1 MSDRPKKVFIVEEGP
16 REGFQFE
23 RGPISTEDKIR
34 LIDALATTGLRQIQ
48 TVSFVP
54 AKNVPGMAD
63 ADQVVAGF
71 KREAGVEYTALWLN
85 ETGLRRAVATEKLDL
100 HGHISL
106 CLSGEFLRRN
116 QNRSIAENYEKQRE
130 MLRSYKD
137 MGIRVR
143 MGALMAAF
151 GCNFAG
157 DIDPKSV
164 VEMVGDLLR
173 LAREADVTLDYVT
186 LADTMAWATP
196 LSIRRVVG
204 AVRERY
210 PDLELSL
217 HLHDTRGMA
226 VANAWAGLELGISRF
241 DAAVAGLGGCPFA
254 EHQGAAGN
262 ICTED
267 LVFLCEESGIETGVD
282 LEKLINVALLAEEIV
297 GHALPGSIKS
307 GGSLS
312 PYRARSCMNC

>member
-1 MSDRPKKVFIVEEGP
+1 MSDRPQKVFIVEEGP

-23 RGPISTEDKIR
+23 RGPIRTEDKIR
-34 LIDALATTGLRQIQ
+34 LIDALSTTGLRQIQ

-63 ADQVVAGF
+63 AEQVVAGF
-71 KREAGVEYTALWLN
+71 ERVPGVEYTALWLN
-85 ETGLRRAVATEKLDL
+85 ETGLRRAVSTGKLDI

-116 QNRSIAENYEKQRE
+116 QNRTITENYEKQRE
-130 MLRSYKD
+130 ILRTYRD

-157 DIDPKSV
+157 DIDPKDV
-164 VEMVGDLLR
+164 VEMIGDLLR
-173 LAREADVTLDYVT
+173 LSQEANITLDYIT

-196 LSIRRVVG
+196 LSIRKVVG
-204 AVRERY
+204 AVRSRY
-210 PDLELSL
+210 PDLQLCL

-226 VANAWAGLELGISRF
+226 LANAWAGLELGIDRF

-254 EHQGAAGN
+254 EHKGAAGN

-267 LVFLCEESGIETGVD
+267 LVFLCEEAGIETGVD
-282 LEKLINVALLAEEIV
+282 LEKLVEAALLAEEIV
-297 GHALPGSIKS
+297 GHPLPGSIKT
-307 GGSLS
+307 GGSLN
-312 PYRARSCMNC
+312 PYRARSGMNS